1 MKHDAQVGGAP
12 CDIEADPAY
21 ARAFEKL
28 IDRKIAALLEA
39 KRSSTD
45 EQAHM
50 ARWLIATLL
59 AINSGG
65 LVFLASAKPTVAFSA
80 VVALSA
86 FVLGLAFAMLN
97 AYLIQIFAMR
107 AIGPIEETISYWTII
122 SKPDHENPERLAEL
136 KQRNMDAQKLSW
148 TAPLA
153 GWISMVALIIGV
165 VSTGYMMSSKPPSP
179 PSEATQK

>member
-1 MKHDAQVGGAP
+1 MSD
-12 CDIEADPAY
+12 EADQNAKVGDVEIDPAH

-28 IDRKIAALLEA
+28 IDRKIATLLEA

-65 LVFLASAKPTVAFSA
+65 LVFLASAKPTIACNA
-80 VVALSA
+80 IIALIA

-97 AYLIQIFAMR
+97 AYLVQIFAMR

-122 SKPDHENPERLAEL
+122 SKPEHENADRLTEL
-136 KQRNMDAQKLSW
+136 RQAIINAHKLSW
-148 TAPLA
+148 TAPFA
-153 GWISMVALIIGV
+153 GWISMIAFIVGVAF
-165 VSTGYMMSSKPPSP
+165 TGHMVATKPQVP
-179 PSEATQK
+179 PIEAVQK